1 MEALTK
7 GVQSV
12 FDLLGVRRVEDM
24 FFKIHPDYI
33 KAVSEVRMEKVDC
46 PSCKQKTRDAWVYC
60 YDGDWLQENVWP
72 ICHECE
78 KVAYAKGAGA
88 KLIQKHKDVIDNDW
102 YFIRPEDEAGFRNF
116 EEMNVATGA
125 AKQLATDYAKRLM
138 EGEVRNLRI
147 SGTTGTGKTHLA
159 KAIARTLK
167 HKGQRVAF
175 ITSAKLFDKIKSMF
189 GNTVAQERFEE
200 QFAGFDLVVIDDV
213 GVETHKED
221 ELSWSSKEW
230 VRLIDLRHGKSTVY
244 TTNFDKESLQ
254 KTIGAR
260 AVSRMSENTEI
271 IEIFTPGED
280 YREKLF
286 Y

>member
-1 MEALTK
+1 MVIAQT
-7 GVQSV
+7 V
-12 FDLLGVRRVEDM
+12 FELLGVRRVEDM

-33 KAVSEVRMEKVDC
+33 KHVSEVRMEKVDC
-46 PSCKQKTRDAWVYC
+46 PRCNQKTKDAWVYC

-78 KVAYAKGAGA
+78 KAAYAKDAGA
-88 KLIQKHKDVIDNDW
+88 KLVQKHKDVIDGDW
-102 YFIRPEDEAGFRNF
+102 YFIRPDDTAGFKNF

-125 AKQLATDYAKRLM
+125 AKQQAADYVKRLM
-138 EGEVRNLRI
+138 DGEVRNLRI
-147 SGTTGTGKTHLA
+147 SGTPGTGKTHLA
-159 KAIARTLK
+159 KAVARTLR
-167 HKGQRVAF
+167 HKGKRVAF
-175 ITSAKLFDKIKSMF
+175 IESVKLFDKIKGMF
-189 GNTVAQERFEE
+189 GNPVAQERFEDH
-200 QFAGFDLVVIDDV
+200 FKKFDLVVIDDV

-230 VRLIDLRHGKSTVY
+230 VRLIDLRYGKSTVY
-244 TTNFDKESLQ
+244 TTNFDKESLR
-254 KTIGAR
+254 KVIGAR
-260 AVSRMSENTEI
+260 ALSRMNENTED